1 MEISIIEFRK
11 FLSKFLYR
19 FRFLEHYRMSKYRYH
34 KDCGGEYVIQRT
46 FDWKEYYFV
55 CENKD
60 SVWKIGSEKERK
72 RILNYFKYIGAREVI
87 IKSSIEDAEELIQR
101 LNELGIDQDKQAEEF
116 EQYVRKSR
124 GLE

>member
-1 MEISIIEFRK
+1 MECNLNSIKES
-11 FLSKFLYR
+11 LSKFLYR

-34 KDCGGEYVIQRT
+34 KECGGEIVIERT
-46 FDWKEYYFV
+46 TDWKEYYFV
-55 CENKD
+55 CEKGD
-60 SVWKIGSEKERK
+60 LLWKFYNQTERK
-72 RILNYFKYIGAREVI
+72 RFLRYFTYIGAKQVI
-87 IKSSIEDAEELIQR
+87 VKPSIEDAEELIQR